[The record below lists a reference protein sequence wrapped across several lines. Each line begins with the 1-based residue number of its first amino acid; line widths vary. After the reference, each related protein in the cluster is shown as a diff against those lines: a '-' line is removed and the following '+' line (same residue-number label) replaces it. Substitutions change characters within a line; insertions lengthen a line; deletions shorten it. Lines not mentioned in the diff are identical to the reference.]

1 MPAMRTLRSRVLVL
15 LVCFAALDSILA
27 TTTNHVIVHPPDTGE
42 ALVNPGMGWTLHFY
56 SNFIENYGSKLE
68 PSDTLDDWPG
78 LSVIFLRVPW
88 GFLEPKEGEFNWSLF
103 DTPAQRWIAKGK
115 QIAICVSSCESWWRD
130 AVPKWVQDAGAK
142 GIEFEEGKGPTPGG
156 RLWEPD
162 YLDPIFLQKLENF
175 LAVMARRYDGNPNVA
190 FITIGSFGMWGEG
203 HTVFSSKLSEDKT
216 LECVKRHVDVY
227 TKHFK
232 RTQLCISDDVAGA
245 TKPGT
250 NFPATD
256 YARAKGVT
264 LRDDS
269 ILVSQKKPWF
279 HAEMASQ
286 FWPTMP
292 VILEHQ
298 HYNYGKGFGK
308 WDGNTLL
315 ASVEAYHASYLSI
328 HGWPREELFHL
339 GDAVPR
345 INRRI
350 GYRLQLR
357 EISWPGEVKLGEAF
371 DVETT
376 WANAGVA
383 PCYGGGFWAWTLK
396 DEKGGIVSAQVD
408 ETFDVRQL
416 EVAAATNAPAVVRL
430 KSRFIVAQQFAD
442 ASGRHAPPTKPGR
455 YDVFVSVG
463 TRDGTPKLALPITG
477 DDGQRRYK
485 VGQITLQPRE

>member
-1 MPAMRTLRSRVLVL
+1 MKIAVTCLCALVL
-15 LVCFAALDSILA
+15 IAGTRCDAPAVQ
-27 TTTNHVIVHPPDTGE
+27 TNRVIIRPTDTGE

-78 LSVIFLRVPW
+78 MSVIFLRVPW

-142 GIEFEEGKGPTPGG
+142 GIEFDEGIGPTPGG

-175 LAVMARRYDGNPNVA
+175 LAAMARRYDGNPNVA
-190 FITIGSFGMWGEG
+190 FIVVGSFGMWGEG
-203 HTVFSSKLSEDKT
+203 HTVFSSKLSEEKT
-216 LECVKRHVDVY
+216 LEYVKKHIDIY

-232 RTQLCISDDVAGA
+232 QTQLCISDDVAGA

-256 YARAKGVT
+256 YALSKGVT

-279 HAEMASQ
+279 HAEMAQS

-292 VILEHQ
+292 VILEHE
-298 HYNYGKGFGK
+298 HYGAIKARKK
-308 WDGNTLL
+308 WDGNTLFE
-315 ASVEAYHASYLSI
+315 AIEAYHASYMS
-328 HGWPREELFHL
+328 
-339 GDAVPR
+339 
-345 INRRI
+345 
-350 GYRLQLR
+350 
-357 EISWPGEVKLGEAF
+357 
-371 DVETT
+371 
-376 WANAGVA
+376 
-383 PCYGGGFWAWTLK
+383 
-396 DEKGGIVSAQVD
+396 
-408 ETFDVRQL
+408 
-416 EVAAATNAPAVVRL
+416 
-430 KSRFIVAQQFAD
+430 
-442 ASGRHAPPTKPGR
+442 
-455 YDVFVSVG
+455 
-463 TRDGTPKLALPITG
+463 
-477 DDGQRRYK
+477 
-485 VGQITLQPRE
+485 